1 MFRGIFETTIDA
13 KGRTSLPAKFREVL
27 VETFGDERFF
37 ITNSSPVRLGDG
49 AFSSGLVIYPY
60 REWSAFE
67 ERLQNGVGLGL
78 TSAQLDSVKRRIVA
92 PAVDCAADKLG
103 RVLVPPHLRKSAA
116 LEREIVFVGSLKK
129 VEIWSLGEWE
139 KVLAQAEKDFPA
151 DTQALAE
158 LGL

>member
-1 MFRGIFETTIDA
+1 MFRGIFETTIDV

-27 VETFGDERFF
+27 AETFGDDRFF
-37 ITNSSPVRLGDG
+37 ITNASPVRLDEGV
-49 AFSSGLVIYPY
+49 FCSGLVIYPY
-60 REWSAFE
+60 GEWRALE
-67 ERLQNGVGLGL
+67 EKLQKGTGLGL

-92 PAVDCAADKLG
+92 PAVDCVADKLG
-103 RVLVPPHLRKSAA
+103 RVLVPPHLRKSAG
-116 LEREIVFVGSLKK
+116 LERDIVFVGSLKK
-129 VEIWSLGEWE
+129 AEIWSLVEWE

>member
-27 VETFGDERFF
+27 IEKFNDARFF
-37 ITNSSPVRLGDG
+37 ITKSSPVSLGEERFT
-49 AFSSGLVIYPY
+49 AGLVIYPFK
-60 REWSAFE
+60 EWSAVE
-67 ERLQNGVGLGL
+67 EKLQNGAGLGL
-78 TSAQLDSVKRRIVA
+78 TSAQLDSVKRTMVA
-92 PAVDCAADKLG
+92 SAVDCTADKLG
-103 RVLVPPHLRKSAA
+103 RVLVPPNLRKHAS

-129 VEIWSLGEWE
+129 IEIWSLAEWE
-139 KVLAQAEKDFPA
+139 KVLAQDMKNFPA